1 MHLRINRLCGTWLL
15 ALLLASLA
23 PVAARAEIRVAL
35 GQIITD
41 GSNTAPRDAERLESA
56 VRSALAEAV
65 SKAAEEGKCE
75 VTNVDLDQR
84 LLQGRKTEQRL
95 MDEGYSPKNGVKLGK
110 IIVSDL
116 IHGVVGFDGD
126 GGLDYVLEA
135 ENLVAGKVVAHV
147 EGTAKLS
154 DLGAAAARIA
164 QEFVEA
170 LCKHKPFRLQAKY
183 NDLVI
188 DTLICDPTKPFRF
201 NGTGATAGLTFS
213 LTPEGDAGGQWTV
226 SGGAAGV
233 SWSGGGSYAQALGA
247 ETGTLDLSGAWRI
260 TTPAGVFGDKGTI
273 KGKVTKLATTQ
284 CAGK

>member
-1 MHLRINRLCGTWLL
+1 MRTASLKGARQTRKEQTMHLRINRTCAIWLL
-15 ALLLASLA
+15 ALLLTCLVPLA
-23 PVAARAEIRVAL
+23 VRAEIRVAL
-35 GQIITD
+35 GQIITN
-41 GSNTAPRDAERLESA
+41 GPNTAPRDAERLESV

-65 SKAAEEGKCE
+65 QKAAEEGTCDI
-75 VTNVDLDQR
+75 TNLDLDHR

-95 MDEGYSPKNGVKLGK
+95 MDEGYSPKNGIKIGK

-154 DLGAAAARIA
+154 DLGTAPTRMA

-170 LCKHKPFRLQAKY
+170 LCKHKPYWLQAKY

-201 NGTGATAGLTFS
+201 NGAGATAGLTFS
-213 LTPEGDAGGQWTV
+213 LTPEGEAGGKWTV
-226 SGGAAGV
+226 GGKAAGV
-233 SWSGGGSYAQALGA
+233 SWSG
-247 ETGTLDLSGAWRI
+247 
-260 TTPAGVFGDKGTI
+260 
-273 KGKVTKLATTQ
+273 
-284 CAGK
+284 